1 MRIILLRHEKR
12 TSDVGF
18 FSNLTDEGVFDSMML
33 PEKLEKYNIDEI
45 FVSPFT
51 RTMETSFFIS
61 KSLNKKV
68 NVEYALYEYLH
79 NIYFSIVEWYYT
91 PNDLKNHNL
100 RHIINYDYKSIIKK
114 NDFTVLENDK
124 NLEERIIP
132 FFNYLL
138 NNFNNKTILLI
149 SHKGVLNK
157 IKDIYIKK
165 TDLEDNFEMGDFE
178 VYDIN

>member
-1 MRIILLRHEKR
+1 MRLILLRHEKR
-12 TSDVGF
+12 NSDIGF
-18 FSNLTDEGVFDSMML
+18 FSNLTDEGFLDSMKL
-33 PEKLEKYNIDEI
+33 PEKLEQYNIDKI

-51 RTMETSFFIS
+51 RTLETSFFIS

-79 NIYFSIVEWYYT
+79 NVYFSIGQWYYT
-91 PNDLKNHNL
+91 PNDLKNNNL
-100 RHIINYDYKSIIKK
+100 KHIINHNYKSIIKK
-114 NDFTVLENDK
+114 DDFTVLENDK
-124 NLEERIIP
+124 NLEKRIIP

-138 NNFNNKTILLI
+138 NNYNDKTVLLV

-157 IKDIYIKK
+157 IKDLYIKK
-165 TDLEDNFEMGDFE
+165 TDLDDEFEMGSFE

>member
-1 MRIILLRHEKR
+1 MRLILLRHEKR
-12 TSDVGF
+12 NSDIGF
-18 FSNLTDEGVFDSMML
+18 FSNLTGEGFLDSMKL
-33 PEKLEKYNIDEI
+33 PEKLEQYNIDKI

-51 RTMETSFFIS
+51 RTLETSFFIS

-79 NIYFSIVEWYYT
+79 NIYFSIGQWYYT
-91 PNDLKNHNL
+91 PNDLKNNNL
-100 RHIINYDYKSIIKK
+100 KHIINHNYKSIIKK
-114 NDFTVLENDK
+114 DDFTVLENDK
-124 NLEERIIP
+124 NLEKRIIP

-138 NNFNNKTILLI
+138 NNYNDKTVLLV

-157 IKDIYIKK
+157 IKDLYIKK
-165 TDLEDNFEMGDFE
+165 TDLDDEFEMGSFE